1 MHTGFKRF
9 DWLKDF
15 LRSRETRYYFYI
27 FYFLFLSFS
36 ILVDAIL
43 LDKKNGDSRKTT
55 DNHTSHKD
63 GCSKKRKF

>member
-1 MHTGFKRF
+1 MHIGFKRF

-27 FYFLFLSFS
+27 FYFLLFFS

-43 LDKKNGDSRKTT
+43 LDKKNGDSRKTI
-55 DNHTSHKD
+55 DHHTSHKD
-63 GCSKKRKF
+63 GYSKKRKF